1 MKVRGEISCHFFKTA
16 KHSIRALAWCA
27 KHIWAWRGS
36 DHIRENEPAVT
47 RRHRGKMRVMMREEV
62 APGNDSSPYRRY
74 LTCSPCFP
82 MNTKKCFCF
91 CSMCSTMSCYSRLI
105 RQPMHR
111 EIAAYVLT
119 EIARQGRIL
128 RFAFLCILKCATF
141 TGVTGHAASL
151 SGGVRQSSHTEHR
164 EAQQNAKERNNTVR
178 TPPRCWRRLKMS
190 CFWYL
195 MLLWKREGWAL
206 SFMQVKL
213 QTEWGAL
220 TTGGVFREHYGSGTV
235 LCSIRNGPQAAHLHC
250 QWL

>member
-1 MKVRGEISCHFFKTA
+1 MKVRGEISFHFFKTA
-16 KHSIRALAWCA
+16 KRSIRALAWCA

-36 DHIRENEPAVT
+36 DHIWKKEPTVT
-47 RRHRGKMRVMMREEV
+47 LRHRGKMRVMMRD
-62 APGNDSSPYRRY
+62 GRY
-74 LTCSPCFP
+74 FTCSPCIL
-82 MNTKKCFCF
+82 MSTKKCFYL
-91 CSMCSTMSCYSRLI
+91 CSMCSTMSCYSCLI

-119 EIARQGRIL
+119 EIARQERIL
-128 RFAFLCILKCATF
+128 RFAFLCILKCVTF

-151 SGGVRQSSHTEHR
+151 SSGVRQSSDTDPWEV
-164 EAQQNAKERNNTVR
+164 QQNAKERNSTVR
-178 TPPRCWRRLKMS
+178 TPLWCWRRLKMS

-195 MLLWKREGWAL
+195 MLLWKWEGWAL

-220 TTGGVFREHYGSGTV
+220 TTGGVFREHHGSGAV

-250 QWL
+250 QRL